1 MRVGEPVFKK
11 TFPKPIPN
19 DAKIFSRKKTKYAKY
34 KSAQG
39 QIQETRLT
47 RDGKKL
53 LCETQSWYIRFDDHE
68 GIKRVLKAYN
78 DKGASDYLHTRIVE
92 FVNYKR
98 RSESIPAALQ
108 TYLSQDENIKEQL
121 IKFGLLSDV
130 AMIGEKTLEEHLED
144 FQKHLT
150 NKERNQKHI
159 KEVAGTLRSTFE
171 NCGFVSWADITAEAL
186 KNYLDGKRDKGTGI
200 SKRRYN
206 AILGKVK
213 YFCRWMVKRQKQNG
227 DLAAVSPVEF
237 LDGLDNPQTDA
248 RHPRRALELDDLRR
262 FLDASLTGPEKF
274 GLTGR
279 ERNFIYRFAAE
290 TAMRKIDFNRLRVRD
305 CDFKNSKITIV
316 AGRIKNKQDAEI
328 FLKPTTT
335 IELKQYCSQKLPD
348 AKVFHLPDKTAK
360 MIRFDLANTA
370 VKDAGGKEIVPAIP
384 YRDKFGKIF
393 DFHSLRHQSA
403 SLYGMNPE
411 TSEAVR
417 QRLTRHKNPAMARHY
432 THAFEEQ
439 QRQAVEDLPD
449 LTKPS
454 AQTQIQVR
462 TGTDGDCLSNAC
474 FMDDTVQHNTTQG
487 GKESKKAVG
496 NMQLQAINKAQ
507 KCIPKPKVAC
517 SNHAG
522 RSQQTPENTSLTG
535 FSEKS
540 NESQFGQHVLYE
552 FYSPDFDPK
561 LQEVIKSWPNLPEQ
575 IKAEILRLIG

>member
-11 TFPKPIPN
+11 TFPKPIPK
-19 DAKIFSRKKTKYAKY
+19 DAKIFSRKKIQYAKY
-34 KSAQG
+34 KNAQG
-39 QIQETRLT
+39 QNQETRLT
-47 RDGKKL
+47 KDGKKL
-53 LCETQSWYIRFDDHE
+53 LCETQGWYIRFNDNE
-68 GIKRVLKAYN
+68 GIKRVLKAYA
-78 DKGASDYLHTRIVE
+78 DKGASDYLHTRIME
-92 FVNYKR
+92 LVNYRR
-98 RSESIPAALQ
+98 RSEPIPAALQ
-108 TYLSQDENIKEQL
+108 TYLSQDGNIKEQL

-130 AMIGEKTLEEHLED
+130 VSIGKKTLEEHLED

-171 NCGFVSWADITAEAL
+171 NCGFVSWSDITAEAL
-186 KNYLDGKRDKGTGI
+186 KNYLDGKRDKGNGI

-213 YFCRWMVKRQKQNG
+213 YFCRWMVKSQKQNG

-262 FLDASLTGPEKF
+262 FLDVALAGPEKF

-279 ERNFIYRFAAE
+279 ERNFIYRFATE
-290 TAMRKIDFNRLRVRD
+290 TSMRKIDFDRLRVRD
-305 CDFKNSKITIV
+305 CDFKNNKITIV
-316 AGRIKNKQDAEI
+316 ADRIKNKQDAEI
-328 FLKPTTT
+328 FLKPTTA
-335 IELKQYCSQKLPD
+335 IELKQYCANKLPD

-360 MIRFDLANTA
+360 MVRFDLANTA
-370 VKDAGGKEIVPAIP
+370 VKDANGKVVVEAIL
-384 YRDKFGKIF
+384 YKDNNGKFF

-411 TSEAVR
+411 TSETVR
-417 QRLTRHKNPAMARHY
+417 QKLTRHKNPAMARHY

-454 AQTQIQVR
+454 TQTQIQVR
-462 TGTDGDCLSNAC
+462 TGTDGDYLSNAC
-474 FMDDTVQHNTTQG
+474 FMDDMIQHKTTQDS
-487 GKESKKAVG
+487 KESKKVVENRG
-496 NMQLQAINKAQ
+496 LQATNKVQ
-507 KCIPKPKVAC
+507 ERIPKPKVRG
-517 SNHAG
+517 SNPLG
-522 RSQQTPENTSLTG
+522 RSQQTPENDTLTG
-535 FSEKS
+535 FSEK
-540 NESQFGQHVLYE
+540 NIESQSGQHVLYE